1 MNDIPLALRQVKYE
15 NIAFWRNPAAAFF
28 TCIFPLMFLVIFN
41 LLFGKGDLKVEGGV
55 TNLSTFYVPGIVCL
69 SIISAC
75 YTNVAISMS
84 FSRDRGILKKV
95 HGTPLPTWAFFFGRI
110 VSTVLVSA
118 LMVTVVML
126 AGVLFYGVEIPTN
139 TMPCFIVTLILGAA
153 TFSTLGIAMSSILP
167 NADSSPPVVNASILP
182 LLFISDVFIPMQ
194 DAPRWLNFLAT
205 IFPVKPFSSALHTA
219 VNPFE
224 KGLGFEGGYYCILIA
239 WMTIGIL
246 LSVKFFSWEP
256 RN

>member
-75 YTNVAISMS
+75 YTNVAIGMS

-153 TFSTLGIAMSSILP
+153 TFSTLGIAISSILP

-219 VNPFE
+219 FNPFE
-224 KGLGFEGGYYCILIA
+224 KGLGFEGGYYCILIV
-239 WMTIGIL
+239 WMAVGIL
-246 LSVKFFSWEP
+246 TSVKFFSWEP